1 MRDMEYACDRHR
13 IVIWEAHHWAR
24 RKSTEGAEAVSEP
37 HLIVHVRDNAIVV
50 EPVGELDDLDLTLL
64 AELERVIPQVAESR

>member
-1 MRDMEYACDRHR
+1 MGRTIAPGGVD
-13 IVIWEAHHWAR
+13 
-24 RKSTEGAEAVSEP
+24 EGAAEVSEP

-64 AELERVIPQVAESR
+64 AELERVIPQVVDSR